1 MGSFSILHWIILLF
15 FIAIPI
21 LAVILIVSLVNRS
34 TRRAG
39 PPGAVPP
46 PIERGVEARLRDLDA
61 LRARG
66 VITEAEYTERRAAI
80 LQSL

>member
-1 MGSFSILHWIILLF
+1 
-15 FIAIPI
+15 
-21 LAVILIVSLVNRS
+21 
-34 TRRAG
+34 
-39 PPGAVPP
+39 VPP